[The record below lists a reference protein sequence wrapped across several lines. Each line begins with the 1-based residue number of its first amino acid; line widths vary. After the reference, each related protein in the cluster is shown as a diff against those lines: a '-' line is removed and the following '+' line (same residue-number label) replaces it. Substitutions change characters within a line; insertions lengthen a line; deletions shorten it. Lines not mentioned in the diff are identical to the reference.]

1 MFSTTPPMIP
11 SANQSFKFSRPAL
24 ALILASSLLAA
35 ILAVT
40 TVRNMSR
47 EQRLLENFLL
57 QQGLTLIRSFEAGA
71 RTSMMHH
78 MTGTDAPLTTLVE
91 ETAKEESVAY
101 IRIVWEDGETV
112 AESGDLPPAMA
123 KGEVQRILAA
133 KDPITRTVEDKNIF
147 ELARVF
153 KPLPPLMPRRG
164 RMFEQTPKPNPRRHM
179 MQRHMQELQEE
190 QLKKGRQ
197 LIVVGLGTSDFD
209 AARQEDKSRAL
220 FMGALLFLLGSA
232 GLYFLFLYQ
241 SIRVGKSTLA
251 NMQLYTENVIESMPA
266 GLITISRKG
275 AIVSCNSKAEQL
287 LSRRLSEMKG
297 VRLEELF
304 SSLPANLQHE
314 QLLLEKDVYCRTP
327 DGEDIPIKLSTSPLI
342 KHDGKKNGL
351 VIILRDMRDIRKIE
365 KQLELSRR
373 LASLGRMAAGVAH
386 EIRNPLGT
394 LRGFAQYFG
403 KEAGAGTDG
412 KKYADLMVSEVDR
425 LNQTISSLLQFAR
438 ARDPQRIPVK
448 ADELFGKLASLMEAD
463 FAAGQITFHQE
474 YDPELL
480 LFADPDLLLQV
491 LLNLLKNSISVTD
504 KGGEVTLAA
513 HRCNNDVCIQ
523 VSDTGHGM
531 TEEEQE
537 KLFDPFFSTRK
548 DGTGLGL
555 AVSHQIVE
563 QHHGR
568 IEVESTL
575 GLGTTMKVILPGESV

>member
-1 MFSTTPPMIP
+1 MIP
-11 SANQSFKFSRPAL
+11 SVSQPFKFSKPAL

-57 QQGLTLIRSFEAGA
+57 QEGLTLIRSFEAGA

-78 MTGTDAPLTTLVE
+78 MTGTDPLRTLVE

-101 IRIVWEDGETV
+101 IRIMWENGETV
-112 AESGDLPPAMA
+112 AESGDLPPAMERD
-123 KGEVQRILAA
+123 EVQRILAA
-133 KDPITRTVEDKNIF
+133 KNASTRTLEGKSIF

-153 KPLPPLMPRRG
+153 EPLPPLMPMRG
-164 RMFEQTPKPNPRRHM
+164 RMHKYMQKRQEKPH
-179 MQRHMQELQEE
+179 Q
-190 QLKKGRQ
+190 KGRQ

-209 AARQEDKSRAL
+209 AARQEDRNRTF
-220 FMGALLFLLGSA
+220 FMGALLFLLGST

-241 SIRVGKSTLA
+241 SIRVGKATLA
-251 NMQLYTENVIESMPA
+251 NMQIYTENVIESMPA
-266 GLITISRKG
+266 GLITINCKG
-275 AIVSCNSKAEQL
+275 EIVSCNSKAEQL
-287 LSRRLSEMKG
+287 LSLCLKEMEG
-297 VRLEELF
+297 VNLEELF
-304 SSLPANLQHE
+304 PSLPADLQHQ
-314 QLLLEKDVYCRTP
+314 QLLLEKDVFYRDTF
-327 DGEDIPIKLSTSPLI
+327 GEDIPIKLSTSPLI
-342 KHDGKKNGL
+342 NHDGKQNGL
-351 VIILRDMRDIRKIE
+351 VIILRDMREIRKIE
-365 KQLELSRR
+365 QQLELSRR

-394 LRGFAQYFG
+394 LRGFAEYFG
-403 KEAGAGTDG
+403 DEAGEGTDG
-412 KKYADLMVSEVDR
+412 KKYADLMISEVDR

-438 ARDPQRIPVK
+438 AREPQRTQVK
-448 ADELFGKLASLMEAD
+448 ADELFGRLTSLMEAD
-463 FAAGQITFHQE
+463 FTAGQIAFHQQ
-474 YDPELL
+474 YDPDLL

-504 KGGEVTLAA
+504 SGGNVTLAA
-513 HRCNNDVCIQ
+513 HQYNNGVCIQ

-563 QHHGR
+563 QHDGR
-568 IEVESTL
+568 IEVESKR
-575 GLGTTMKVILPGESV
+575 GIGTTMKIILPGESI

>member
-1 MFSTTPPMIP
+1 MIP
-11 SANQSFKFSRPAL
+11 SSVNQPFRFSRPAL

-40 TVRNMSR
+40 TVRNMNR

-71 RTSMMHH
+71 RTSMRHH
-78 MTGTDAPLTTLVE
+78 MTGTNPLKTLVE
-91 ETAKEESVAY
+91 ETAKEESIAY
-101 IRIVWEDGETV
+101 IRIVWEDGGLV
-112 AESGDLPPAMA
+112 AESGDLPPAMERD
-123 KGEVQRILAA
+123 EVQRILAA
-133 KDPITRTVEDKNIF
+133 KAASTRTLEGKSIF

-153 KPLPPLMPRRG
+153 EPLPPLMPRRG
-164 RMFEQTPKPNPRRHM
+164 RMHK
-179 MQRHMQELQEE
+179 HMQKLQEE
-190 QLKKGRQ
+190 QQKKGRQ

-209 AARQEDKSRAL
+209 AGRQEDRNRAF

-251 NMQLYTENVIESMPA
+251 NMELYTENVIESMPA
-266 GLITISRKG
+266 GLITINSKG
-275 AIVSCNSKAEQL
+275 DIVSCNSRAEQL
-287 LSRRLSEMKG
+287 LSRRLEDMEG
-297 VRLEELF
+297 VNLEELF
-304 SSLPANLQHE
+304 SSVSANLQHE
-314 QLLLEKDVYCRTP
+314 QLLLEKDLFCRNST
-327 DGEDIPIKLSTSPLI
+327 GEDIPIKLSTSPLLD
-342 KHDGKKNGL
+342 HDGKKNGL
-351 VIILRDMRDIRKIE
+351 VLILRDMRDIRKIE
-365 KQLELSRR
+365 QQLELSRR

-403 KEAGAGTDG
+403 REAGEGSDG
-412 KKYADLMVSEVDR
+412 KKYAELMVSEVDR

-438 ARDPQRIPVK
+438 AREPQPIRVN
-448 ADELFGKLASLMEAD
+448 ADELFGKLSTLLEAD
-463 FAAGQITFHQE
+463 FSAGQITFHQQT
-474 YDPELL
+474 DPELL

-491 LLNLLKNSISVTD
+491 LLNLLKNSIHVTD
-504 KGGEVTLAA
+504 EGGEVTLTA
-513 HRCNNDVCIQ
+513 HQQNHGVCIQ
-523 VSDTGHGM
+523 VIDTGHGM

-563 QHHGR
+563 QHNGR
-568 IEVESTL
+568 IEVKSKR
-575 GLGTTMKVILPGESV
+575 GLGTTMKVILPGESS

>member
-1 MFSTTPPMIP
+1 MIP
-11 SANQSFKFSRPAL
+11 STNQSFRFSRPAL

-40 TVRNMSR
+40 TVRNMNR
-47 EQRLLENFLL
+47 EQHLLENFLL

-71 RTSMMHH
+71 RTSMRHH
-78 MTGTDAPLTTLVE
+78 MTGTEPLETLVE
-91 ETAKEESVAY
+91 ETTKEESVAY
-101 IRIVWEDGETV
+101 IRIVWENGETV
-112 AESGDLPPAMA
+112 AESGDLPPAI
-123 KGEVQRILAA
+123 KKDEIQRILAA
-133 KDPITRTVEDKNIF
+133 KAAITRTLEGKSIF

-153 KPLPPLMPRRG
+153 EPLPPLMSRRG
-164 RMFEQTPKPNPRRHM
+164 RITEPLSPPNSMRGRMHNQMQKLHKEQ
-179 MQRHMQELQEE
+179 Q
-190 QLKKGRQ
+190 KKGRQ
-197 LIVVGLGTSDFD
+197 LIMVGLGTSDFD
-209 AARQEDKSRAL
+209 AARQEDRNQAL

-266 GLITISRKG
+266 GLITINSKG
-275 AIVSCNSKAEQL
+275 DIVSCNSKAEQL
-287 LSRRLSEMKG
+287 LSRHLAEMEG
-297 VRLEELF
+297 VILEELF
-304 SSLPANLQHE
+304 PSLPADLPQE
-314 QLLLEKDVYCRTP
+314 QLLLEKDVFCRNSI
-327 DGEDIPIKLSTSPLI
+327 GEDIPIKLSTSPLLN
-342 KHDGKKNGL
+342 HAGERNGL
-351 VIILRDMRDIRKIE
+351 VIILRDMREIRKIE
-365 KQLELSRR
+365 QQLELSRR

-403 KEAGAGTDG
+403 NEAGAGTDG
-412 KKYADLMVSEVDR
+412 EKYATLMISEVDR

-438 ARDPQRIPVK
+438 AREPQCIQVK
-448 ADELFGKLASLMEAD
+448 ADELFGKLSSLMEAD
-463 FAAGQITFHQE
+463 FAAGQIAFHLR

-504 KGGEVTLAA
+504 KGGNVTLTVQQQ
-513 HRCNNDVCIQ
+513 NNEVCIQ

-563 QHHGR
+563 QHNGR
-568 IEVESTL
+568 IEVESKR
-575 GLGTTMKVILPGESV
+575 GLGTTMKVIFPRESS